1 MTTIMWSPRPLR
13 QTEAEIKLLNYSLS
27 QMEKDRRFP
36 TEEELEIMYERITKI
51 KSRMEFLHKELM
63 FFPKY
68 QKIVEESSKNPQN
81 P

>member
-1 MTTIMWSPRPLR
+1 
-13 QTEAEIKLLNYSLS
+13 
-27 QMEKDRRFP
+27 MEKDRRFP